1 MKDRTVKGFALILF
15 GILLCVGAPG
25 LTDLIMGLGE
35 LACDIGILCGIVGL
49 VKIFRKDPE
58 TGGE

>member
-25 LTDLIMGLGE
+25 LTELLMGLGE
-35 LACDIGILCGIVGL
+35 LASYIGILCGIVGL
-49 VKIFRKDPE
+49 VKIFGKAPE